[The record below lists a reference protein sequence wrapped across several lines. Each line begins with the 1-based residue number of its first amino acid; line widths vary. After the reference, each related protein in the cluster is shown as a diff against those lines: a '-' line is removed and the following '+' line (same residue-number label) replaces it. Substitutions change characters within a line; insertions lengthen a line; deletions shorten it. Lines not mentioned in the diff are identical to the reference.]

1 MKKNDKN
8 DPYFYSVLFD
18 YNTNEKKYFIY
29 YENRPLENNKS
40 EYFYF
45 D

>member
-18 YNTNEKKYFIY
+18 YNTNEKNIIY
-29 YENRPLENNKS
+29 IMKIVH
-40 EYFYF
+40 
-45 D
+45 